1 MKSLI
6 ENIVFF
12 TLLIK
17 IYLITITNN
26 INEKILLIILII
38 ACVLFLF
45 IKYINIKKYNS
56 ILYFLDKLYA
66 IVLIFGIFNFINR
79 YIILFMILLLVITIV
94 TRIIYNKCLLLNKK
108 IHLYSDFAYILVL
121 FIYLY
126 KFVKK

>member
-12 TLLIK
+12 TLLIT

-56 ILYFLDKLYA
+56 ILYFIDNLYI
-66 IVLIFGIFNFINR
+66 IVLIFGIFNFINK

-94 TRIIYNKCLLLNKK
+94 TRTIYNKCLLLNKK
-108 IHLYSDFAYILVL
+108 LHLYIDFGYILGL

-126 KFVKK
+126 KFIKK